1 MSNVFS
7 KKDQI
12 QTSPSTSI
20 TAGRDKRALDTDDT
34 GPVVRRNESTNSR
47 LPVTSGAMDC
57 QNVVKLGI
65 TGQCTPSQRPSAAAL
80 NPIDLNF
87 PLLTRRDQLS
97 CKTYEDKDSLKLNE
111 MVEIIGIL
119 SVDPTL
125 AVFPEDGSNGNHA
138 DLVNPEDSMDG
149 IEEQTAHSPPPSLV
163 PRIHVMKVTKLSHVN
178 PLLPTQ
184 LQTTDSVVS
193 EILKEA
199 GRIRDQL
206 RWLLS
211 RFFWEMTYLQTIFYF
226 IFSPMCRLTS
236 FFSFTKVCA
245 LLSIKKNIELFL
257 YYYLRYARRDVCALG
272 KWSLNISGC
281 PSDEGYTRFLFDVIE
296 QLVTKSHLLH
306 LTLSNMNSLKFTPK
320 KDYTANRL
328 ISGVLQLSERTH
340 VVLDETAME
349 SGQLDSKGVQNL
361 TALGNAISWQKVD
374 YDFNF
379 HKAEFPTNVK
389 FLTLSEGKS
398 MLPSDCHVRLQRKE
412 DLDLEKLKTTVQDA
426 MSSGSVNL
434 RQLRCYITVLENL
447 DYDLTQDMQKIVEQ
461 DFVDVRKDNKENM
474 SQQDLHNLLILAR
487 LMSLSSGETSLKCT
501 VWERVKRMEIERK
514 TRLRAAENR
523 AGNS

>member
-20 TAGRDKRALDTDDT
+20 TAGREKRALDTDDT
-34 GPVVRRNESTNSR
+34 GPVVRRNESTNSTA
-47 LPVTSGAMDC
+47 PGDPGAMDLSERSEAG
-57 QNVVKLGI
+57 NNSAND
-65 TGQCTPSQRPSAAAL
+65 TPSQRPSAAAL

-87 PLLTRRDQLS
+87 PLPGEKGPACLV
-97 CKTYEDKDSLKLNE
+97 KTYEDKDSLKLNE

-206 RWLLS
+206 RWLLQQVLLGDDLS
-211 RFFWEMTYLQTIFYF
+211 ADYL
-226 IFSPMCRLTS
+226 LLH
-236 FFSFTKVCA
+236 
-245 LLSIKKNIELFL
+245 LLSNV
-257 YYYLRYARRDVCALG
+257 YARRDVCALG

-349 SGQLDSKGVQNL
+349 SGQLDTKGVQNL